1 MNRKEAIEKIRDISE
16 QVYEFSPSPEK
27 YEITRGVAH
36 AHRRI
41 TELAKSLTAILES
54 LFSDEKD

>member
-1 MNRKEAIEKIRDISE
+1 MDRKEAMRKIRDISE

-27 YEITRGVAH
+27 YEITRGVAQ

-41 TELAKSLTAILES
+41 NELAKSLTVILES
-54 LFSDEKD
+54 IFSDKER